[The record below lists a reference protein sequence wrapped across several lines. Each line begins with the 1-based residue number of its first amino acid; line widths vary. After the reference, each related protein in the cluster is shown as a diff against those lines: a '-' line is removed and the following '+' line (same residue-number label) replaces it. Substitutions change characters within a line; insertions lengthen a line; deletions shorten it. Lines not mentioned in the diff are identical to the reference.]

1 MTRKSYL
8 RVAGAASALLLVAS
22 ALSAGFG
29 YVIGPGV
36 LHPMNLNPERVA
48 QTAAM
53 LARTGARKEDFEVVG
68 IEPHAGMREELVKK
82 ELRGVTVQDG
92 DAGHMPV
99 EDGWGDA
106 LITAQ
111 VSYSDL
117 WLGQ

>member
-1 MTRKSYL
+1 MQELLIL
-8 RVAGAASALLLVAS
+8 RV
-22 ALSAGFG
+22 
-29 YVIGPGV
+29 
-36 LHPMNLNPERVA
+36 ERVSLRSL
-48 QTAAM
+48 
-53 LARTGARKEDFEVVG
+53 LAKRDEEFEVVG
-68 IEPHAGMREELVKK
+68 IEPHAEMREELVKK

-117 WLGQ
+117 